1 MFLTARRSIAT
12 IVVIGFTT
20 GGFVAGYAVG
30 RVNRNGAAVTP
41 AAVTEDVHV
50 INRTATS
57 PASAKE
63 LDFQLFWD
71 TWGLV
76 QRDYLRQPVHD
87 DHLLYGALEG
97 LVASLGDPYSAF
109 FNPDRARLLQ
119 QDLVGELEGIGA
131 EIGIKE
137 KQLTVIAALL
147 DTPAHVAGLVAGDII
162 LAIGGTPTTD
172 MTLEDAVARI
182 RGPKGSSVTMTIR
195 SPEAKESRD
204 VSMVRAVIHVES
216 VRARPMKTP
225 RGRAATI
232 LSIAHFNPDA
242 TTRVDE
248 AIRDILARGDAGLIV
263 DLRNDPGGFLES
275 AIDIAGAWLE
285 RRVAVRERSND
296 GRVVEHTTTGLA
308 RLQTMPTV
316 VLVNRG
322 TASAAEILAGA
333 LQDYHLAT
341 IVGEQTFGKGT
352 VQHLTTLRDGS
363 AVKLTIAEWLTPA
376 GRSIEHGG
384 ITPDVVVELKKEDRD
399 ANRDPQLDRALQLLD
414 ERIADSRK
422 PTAASR

>member
-1 MFLTARRSIAT
+1 MFLTARRFITSIL
-12 IVVIGFTT
+12 VIGLAA
-20 GGFVAGYAVG
+20 GGFVAGYVVGQRNTGAVATITPAVVENV
-30 RVNRNGAAVTP
+30 RVVNRTVATP
-41 AAVTEDVHV
+41 T
-50 INRTATS
+50 
-57 PASAKE
+57 SAKE

-76 QRDYLRQPVHD
+76 ERDYLRQPVRD
-87 DHLLYGALEG
+87 DQLLYGAVEG

-109 FNPDRARLLQ
+109 FNPERARLLQ
-119 QDLVGELEGIGA
+119 QDLIGELEGIGA
-131 EIGIKE
+131 EIGIKD
-137 KQLTVIAALL
+137 KQLMVIAALP
-147 DTPAHVAGLVAGDII
+147 DTPAQAAGLVAGDLI

-172 MTLEDAVARI
+172 ITLEDAVARI

-195 SPEAKESRD
+195 SPENGDPRE
-204 VSMVRAVIHVES
+204 VSIVRAIIHVES
-216 VRARPMKTP
+216 VQSRPKQTP
-225 RGRAATI
+225 HNRSVTV

-242 TTRVDE
+242 TTRVDG
-248 AIRDILARGDAGLIV
+248 AIRDVLARGDAGLVV

-308 RLQTMPTV
+308 RLQTTPTV

-376 GRSIEHGG
+376 GRSIEGDG
-384 ITPDVVVELKKEDRD
+384 ITPDVVVELTREDRE
-399 ANRDPQLDRALQLLD
+399 AKRDPQMERALQLLD
-414 ERIADSRK
+414 ERISRD
-422 PTAASR
+422 ANDAN